1 MTEFLQ
7 TVARHYFDPLP
18 LTSGGSV
25 DYLQIAD
32 SMFVFPNRRAGLFFS
47 KYLNDLNG
55 QHPLIAPSM
64 QTIGD
69 LFGLFSQ
76 LRVPGRTVL
85 LFRLYHAYIEVKRQK
100 SPAGQTVSEDFGD
113 FVYWGEML
121 MRDFDDVD
129 KYLADARQVFYNVR
143 DYKDLNQAFG
153 GLDEETLAVLRTFWR
168 NIGLESVDGYP
179 AKESFVQTWSI
190 MYDVYSAFR
199 QALSAEGLAY
209 EGMRQRNVVERIQ
222 AGDPTLESCLDEL
235 PGRIVF
241 VGITAIDEAERRLLT
256 WLKEKGRAEFC
267 WDYGDPRTR
276 DFDFVRD
283 NLRRFPNAL
292 TDEEM
297 QAGVVSD
304 ADRQMTRMAVPSSV
318 GQTAEASAIL
328 RGWCSMDALHTA
340 VILPDEKL
348 LSPMLHAIPAEYD
361 DYNVTMG
368 YSLKST
374 QTAALID
381 AVIALQNACSIRQG
395 GSEPSFYYKA
405 VLPILAHSYLTHL
418 EPDRCADLRN
428 QILGRQLYQVPMSK
442 MAGCPILQA
451 IFRPVEGIAET
462 VTYLDHLLSSLYAAL
477 RENGE
482 EGDSVKDLDKEIGKN
497 SDKETGKDLVKVGLQ
512 AEGKETRGKETR
524 GKETQEQEEEK
535 QEPYALDLECLNTYR
550 DLLRQLADEVD
561 AARMEGALDR
571 NTLLHLLQKL
581 AQGQTVSFSG
591 EPVAGLQI
599 MGVLETRAL
608 DFERIVILS
617 MNEGT
622 VPAKPTQNSFIP
634 NTLRVAFGLPTQQHR
649 DDIYAYHF
657 FRLIA
662 RAREIHFLYDCRTE
676 GMQSGEQSRYLMQ
689 LQYLSQGAH
698 LIDRSPEVTVL
709 SEEPYE
715 VTVVKDSVVNDK
727 LRAFTQG
734 DTGRY
739 ITASNLKT
747 YIDCPLRFYLS
758 AVEHLDIRDEFNE
771 EVADNA
777 FGTILHGTLQ
787 RYYNHYAGHIV
798 ERRDLQ
804 EVLDHPEPLLA
815 DIRSLYDLQQGGGQ
829 QNLGY
834 RELVCGIILDSVCA
848 VLRHDL
854 TIAPFRYVTSEG
866 RYTLTYTTP
875 TGLAVNVK
883 GYYDR
888 LDVVTARDG
897 SGQESLRIVDY
908 KTGSPRYGNNKS
920 RTLVTDLET
929 ACREGGGCAPDAM
942 QVLMYCLMLE
952 SMDDTS
958 LQGLSLN
965 RAELQRLS
973 GRIEPH
979 LYYTRSFLL
988 EREGEAETVIRCR
1001 QTPVGA
1007 DGQPSGPG
1015 EDRPIRRFDDIR
1027 DDFERVFGAL
1037 IDEIFDPA
1045 VPFRQTDNVK
1055 NCANCTFLNICG
1067 KTTKAND

>member
-18 LTSGGSV
+18 LTPEGSV

-55 QHPLIAPSM
+55 QRPLIAPSM

-76 LRVPGRTVL
+76 LRVPGRTAL
-85 LFRLYHAYIEVKRQK
+85 LFRLYHAYIEVKQQK
-100 SPAGQTVSEDFGD
+100 LPAGQTVTEDFGD

-143 DYKDLNQAFG
+143 DYKDLNQVFG

-199 QALSAEGLAY
+199 QALSADGLAY
-209 EGMRQRNVVERIQ
+209 EGMRQRDVVERIQ
-222 AGDPTLESCLDEL
+222 AGDPTLERCLDEL

-318 GQTAEASAIL
+318 GQTAEASVIL
-328 RGWCSMDALHTA
+328 RGWSGMDALHTA

-381 AVIALQNACSIRQG
+381 AVIALQNACSIRQD

-428 QILGRQLYQVPMSK
+428 QILGRQLYQVTMSK
-442 MAGCPILQA
+442 MAGCHMLQA

-462 VTYLDHLLSSLYAAL
+462 VAYLDSLLSSLYAAL

-482 EGDSVKDLDKEIGKN
+482 EGDSVKDLG
-497 SDKETGKDLVKVGLQ
+497 KETGKDLSKDL
-512 AEGKETRGKETR
+512 GKETGKDSGKDLGKEGLQTEE
-524 GKETQEQEEEK
+524 KETQEQEEEK

-550 DLLRQLADEVD
+550 DLLRQLADEVE
-561 AARMEGALDR
+561 AAHMEGALDR

-622 VPAKPTQNSFIP
+622 VPAKPTQSSFIP

-689 LQYLSQGAH
+689 LQYLSEGAH

-715 VTVVKDSVVNDK
+715 VTVVKDNVVMDK
-727 LRAFTQG
+727 LRAFTRG

-747 YIDCPLRFYLS
+747 YISCPLRFYLS
-758 AVEHLDIRDEFNE
+758 AVEHLDVSDELNE

-787 RYYNHYAGHIV
+787 RYYNRYVGHTV

-804 EVLDHPEPLLA
+804 EVLDHPDSLLA
-815 DIRSLYDLQQGGGQ
+815 DIRSLYDRQQGGGQ

-834 RELVCGIILDSVCA
+834 RELVCGIILDSVCG

-854 TIAPFRYVTSEG
+854 AVAPFRYVTSEG
-866 RYTLTYTTP
+866 KYTLTYTTP

-888 LDVVTARDG
+888 LDVVTAQDG

-908 KTGSPRYGNNKS
+908 KTGSPKYGSNKS

-929 ACREGGGCAPDAM
+929 ACRDGGGCAPDAM

-952 SMDDTS
+952 SMDDTA
-958 LQGLSLN
+958 LQGLSLT
-965 RAELQRLS
+965 RADLQRLA

-979 LYYTRSFLL
+979 LYYTRSFLSG
-988 EREGEAETVIRCR
+988 REGEAETVIRYR

-1045 VPFRQTDNVK
+1045 VPFRQTGK
-1055 NCANCTFLNICG
+1055 AENCTNCTFLNICG
-1067 KTTKAND
+1067 KTKGND

>member
-18 LTSGGSV
+18 LTTEGSV

-55 QHPLIAPSM
+55 QRPLIAPSM

-76 LRVPGRTVL
+76 LRVPGRTAL
-85 LFRLYHAYIEVKRQK
+85 LFRLYHAYIEVKQQK
-100 SPAGQTVSEDFGD
+100 LPAGQTVTEDFGD

-143 DYKDLNQAFG
+143 DYKDLNQVFG

-199 QALSAEGLAY
+199 QALNAEGLAY
-209 EGMRQRNVVERIQ
+209 EGMRQRDVVERIQ
-222 AGDPTLESCLDEL
+222 AGDPTLERCLDEL
-235 PGRIVF
+235 PGRVVF

-283 NLRRFPNAL
+283 NLRSFPNAL

-318 GQTAEASAIL
+318 GQTAEASVIL
-328 RGWCSMDALHTA
+328 RGWSGMDALHTA

-381 AVIALQNACSIRQG
+381 AVIALQNACSIRQD

-442 MAGCPILQA
+442 MAGCPMLQA

-462 VTYLDHLLSSLYAAL
+462 VAYLDHLLSSLYAAL

-482 EGDSVKDLDKEIGKN
+482 EGDSVKDPGK
-497 SDKETGKDLVKVGLQ
+497 KGLQ
-512 AEGKETRGKETR
+512 TEE
-524 GKETQEQEEEK
+524 KETQEQEEEK

-550 DLLRQLADEVD
+550 DLLRQLADEVE
-561 AARMEGALDR
+561 AAHMEGALDR

-622 VPAKPTQNSFIP
+622 VPAKPTQSSFIP

-689 LQYLSQGAH
+689 LQYLSEGAH
-698 LIDRSPEVTVL
+698 LVDRSPEVTVL

-715 VTVVKDSVVNDK
+715 VTVVKDNVVMDK
-727 LRAFTQG
+727 LRAFTRG

-747 YIDCPLRFYLS
+747 YISCPLRFYLS
-758 AVEHLDIRDEFNE
+758 AVEHLDVSDELNE

-787 RYYNHYAGHIV
+787 SYYNHYVGHTV

-804 EVLDHPEPLLA
+804 EVLDHPNSLLA
-815 DIRSLYDLQQGGGQ
+815 DIRSLYDRQQGGGQ

-834 RELVCGIILDSVCA
+834 RELVCGIILDSVCG

-854 TIAPFRYVTSEG
+854 AVAPFRYVTSEG
-866 RYTLTYTTP
+866 KYTLTYTTP

-888 LDVVTARDG
+888 LDVVMAQDG

-908 KTGSPRYGNNKS
+908 KTGSPRYGSNKS

-929 ACREGGGCAPDAM
+929 ACRDGGGCAPDAM

-952 SMDDTS
+952 RMDDTA
-958 LQGLSLN
+958 LQGLSLT
-965 RAELQRLS
+965 RADLQRLA

-979 LYYTRSFLL
+979 LYYTRSFLSG
-988 EREGEAETVIRCR
+988 REGEAETVIRCR
-1001 QTPVGA
+1001 QIPVGA

-1027 DDFERVFGAL
+1027 DDFERVFGAM

-1045 VPFRQTDNVK
+1045 VPFRQTGK
-1055 NCANCTFLNICG
+1055 AENCTNCTFLNICG
-1067 KTTKAND
+1067 KTKGND